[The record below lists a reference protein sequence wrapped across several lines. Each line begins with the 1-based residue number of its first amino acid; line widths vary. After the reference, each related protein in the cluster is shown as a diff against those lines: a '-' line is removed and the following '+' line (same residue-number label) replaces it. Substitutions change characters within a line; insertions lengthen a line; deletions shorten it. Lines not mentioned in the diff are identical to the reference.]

1 VTRVWANLTVPER
14 EASIVAERV
23 ESAILTAPATE
34 NHRVSQ
40 MKTAYFDCF
49 SGISGDMTLGA
60 LVDAGCNLAEMES
73 HLRRLPVQGW
83 KISAEKVTRRG
94 FRATQVKVESSD
106 PQRHRSLSTILQL
119 IEQAGLP
126 GPIAERASRIFQ
138 RLGEAEALVHG
149 SPIEKVHFHE
159 VGAVDAIVDIVG
171 AAAGFEQLGIEEFFC
186 SALNVGGGRVDTQH
200 GNLPVPAPATAELLR
215 GAPTYSNGIQRELVT
230 PTGAAIVAT
239 LVSKFGPQPEMTVA
253 VIGLG
258 AGSAQLTEQP
268 NVLRLFVGESA
279 ARGEDAARDGSAL
292 DEDILVLEANL
303 DDMSPQVYGYF
314 AERALEGGA
323 LDVFAIPVQMKKNRP
338 GQLVT
343 VLCKPGDREKF
354 SDLLFR
360 ETTTLGVRQSSV
372 KRRTL
377 QREIV
382 AVETSLGTIRLKI
395 ARLNGQILNVAPEY
409 EDCQK
414 VAAERGVPLKQV
426 LAEAIFQYQKRNGV
440 IQ

>member
-1 VTRVWANLTVPER
+1 MDELDG
-14 EASIVAERV
+14 AEPPDYYHHLK
-23 ESAILTAPATE
+23 SAFLTAPRAA
-34 NHRVSQ
+34 HHQFSH
-40 MKTAYFDCF
+40 MKIAYFDCF

-60 LVDAGCNLAEMES
+60 LVDAGCNLAEMET
-73 HLRRLPVQGW
+73 HLRRLPVPGW
-83 KISAEKVTRRG
+83 KISAEKVVRRG

-106 PQRHRSLSTILQL
+106 PQRHRSLSDILQL
-119 IEQAGLP
+119 IERAGLP
-126 GPIAERASRIFQ
+126 APIAGRASRIFR

-149 SPIEKVHFHE
+149 VAIEKVHFHE

-171 AAAGFEQLGIEEFFC
+171 AAAGFELLGVEEFFC

-239 LVSKFGPQPEMTVA
+239 VASQFGPQPAMTVA
-253 VIGLG
+253 AVGLG
-258 AGSAQLTEQP
+258 AGSAELAEQP
-268 NVLRLFVGESA
+268 NVLRLFIGERA
-279 ARGEDAARDGSAL
+279 ARGADATLSDATLDHATL

-314 AERALEGGA
+314 AERALEAGA
-323 LDVFAIPVQMKKNRP
+323 LDVFSIPVQMKKNRP

-343 VLCKPGDREKF
+343 VLCKPADREKF

-360 ETTTLGVRQSSV
+360 ETTTLGVRQSNV

-377 QREIV
+377 QRESI
-382 AVETSLGTIRLKI
+382 AVETSFGSIRMKV
-395 ARLNGQILNVAPEY
+395 ARFHGHILNVAPEY

-414 VAAERGVPLKQV
+414 IAAERGVPLKQV
-426 LAEAIFQYQKRNGV
+426 LAEATFQFQKLNGA
-440 IQ
+440 IK